1 MHVMKANYYYA
12 WHFVPFLTLAS
23 TCSCFNQFLNSA
35 YVVNKKSTH
44 SLWTMLAGAVSN
56 CIMNYFFI
64 KWWGPIGATVASFFG
79 LGIVFVL
86 RALDAHNMI
95 GMSIHP
101 GRVAVNFGVLAGEAL
116 LLLAEPPL
124 YGLWTGLLT
133 AAIILF
139 NFAGVWAMARMLLPK
154 LLGRRGR
161 ALVSAVDNWI
171 KK

>member
-1 MHVMKANYYYA
+1 MPGRLSAVTEEEGRARFFTKIFRTYSSVLFCCAAGIIWLCRPVMHVMKANYYYA

-95 GMSIHP
+95 GMSIH
-101 GRVAVNFGVLAGEAL
+101 RAG
-116 LLLAEPPL
+116 
-124 YGLWTGLLT
+124 W
-133 AAIILF
+133 
-139 NFAGVWAMARMLLPK
+139 R
-154 LLGRRGR
+154 
-161 ALVSAVDNWI
+161 
-171 KK
+171 

>member
-1 MHVMKANYYYA
+1 MSVLVVIHMGLLGFEQRGKARG
-12 WHFVPFLTLAS
+12 FRGLTLGREADDGLHVGGG
-23 TCSCFNQFLNSA
+23 CI
-35 YVVNKKSTH
+35 VP
-44 SLWTMLAGAVSN
+44 GALEAV
-56 CIMNYFFI
+56 
-64 KWWGPIGATVASFFG
+64 
-79 LGIVFVL
+79 
-86 RALDAHNMI
+86 
-95 GMSIHP
+95 
-101 GRVAVNFGVLAGEAL
+101 VAVGHQCHAGLALGGKDGGVAGGALGGHFLPRVVGDVDHHGLVSRLRYKQEAL

>member
-79 LGIVFVL
+79 LGIVSVL
-86 RALDAHNMI
+86 RALVANNMI
-95 GMSIHP
+95 SM
-101 GRVAVNFGVLAGEAL
+101 
-116 LLLAEPPL
+116 
-124 YGLWTGLLT
+124 
-133 AAIILF
+133 
-139 NFAGVWAMARMLLPK
+139 
-154 LLGRRGR
+154 
-161 ALVSAVDNWI
+161 
-171 KK
+171 

>member
-1 MHVMKANYYYA
+1 
-12 WHFVPFLTLAS
+12 
-23 TCSCFNQFLNSA
+23 
-35 YVVNKKSTH
+35 
-44 SLWTMLAGAVSN
+44 MLAGAVSN

-161 ALVSAVDNWI
+161 VLVSAVDNWI